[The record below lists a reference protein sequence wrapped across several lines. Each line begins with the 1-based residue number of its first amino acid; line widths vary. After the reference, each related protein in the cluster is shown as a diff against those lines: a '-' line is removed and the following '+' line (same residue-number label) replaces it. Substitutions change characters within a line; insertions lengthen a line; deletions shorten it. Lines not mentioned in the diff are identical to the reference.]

1 MAFFKETMPAEKLAF
16 MLLIYSVQGN
26 LDTDDGHC
34 FAMRPELW
42 PRPANSMEDPF
53 KRQMEICFLRGWAMF
68 FVLGQL
74 FPEKIREAVM
84 ERYASLW
91 GRSWGDKYAFFRGQW
106 ESAQKIYD
114 GTWIIEDVK
123 ARRNIFGPTDLSD
136 QGVKRLIDGVSS
148 AFVENCDYEAH
159 CSDQCVPV

>member
-42 PRPANSMEDPF
+42 PRPADSMEDPF

-74 FPEKIREAVM
+74 FPEKFE
-84 ERYASLW
+84 
-91 GRSWGDKYAFFRGQW
+91 KQ
-106 ESAQKIYD
+106 
-114 GTWIIEDVK
+114 
-123 ARRNIFGPTDLSD
+123 
-136 QGVKRLIDGVSS
+136 
-148 AFVENCDYEAH
+148 
-159 CSDQCVPV
+159 